1 MPAAKPQ
8 CSEKNKADVEI
19 KNETKMTDEQRN
31 AQKKYAGEKKASMKR
46 RDSHHDY
53 RERRMYMIT
62 LEVEGRRPL
71 FGRVVGNAYAE
82 QGSRDEP
89 RIELT
94 ELGKA
99 VQSEWMS
106 IHGFY
111 PQIEVMAVQ
120 MMPDHMHGI
129 LFVTDTLPVHL
140 GQVISGFKA
149 GCRKAQRALI
159 ATEEERTAER
169 AAAEPLLT
177 EKARQGKAAERAAGE
192 KAAERRAE
200 RAGERAGERAA
211 AEPLLTEKARQEKA
225 EPLLAEKTG
234 QGKAE
239 GKTAGKA
246 AAEPLLTEKTRQE
259 KAEPLL
265 AEKTGQGKAE
275 GKTAGKA
282 AAEPLLAEKTGQG
295 KTAGKA
301 AAEPLLTEKARQE
314 KAEPLLTEKAKEEQ
328 EQEGKEP
335 LVSQYA
341 TALPL
346 PEEAGANCA
355 LFAKGY
361 NDLIL
366 RSFDEL
372 PVWQNYLRDNPRRLL
387 LKRARPE
394 WLRPFFGLQIGS
406 HTYNGIGNRL
416 LLTACK
422 RKTVLVSRRLTDSM
436 IEEET
441 ARYLELA
448 KQGTVLVSAAISPG
462 EKRVM
467 RAVFDAGYPTIV
479 IMQNGFTPMS
489 KPHGRQFDAC
499 ASGALLMLS
508 PWEHHNEKQKITAV
522 QCRQMNLMALEICEN

>member
-200 RAGERAGERAA
+200 RAGERAGER
-211 AEPLLTEKARQEKA
+211 
-225 EPLLAEKTG
+225 
-234 QGKAE
+234 
-239 GKTAGKA
+239 
-246 AAEPLLTEKTRQE
+246 
-259 KAEPLL
+259 
-265 AEKTGQGKAE
+265 
-275 GKTAGKA
+275 
-282 AAEPLLAEKTGQG
+282 
-295 KTAGKA
+295 A

>member
-8 CSEKNKADVEI
+8 CSEKNKADVKI

-46 RDSHHDY
+46 RDCHHDY

-82 QGSRDEP
+82 PGSRDEP

-159 ATEEERTAER
+159 AAEEEKAAERAAGRAGKAAERAAAEPLLAEKARQEGAAER

-177 EKARQGKAAERAAGE
+177 EKARQERAAGKTAG
-192 KAAERRAE
+192 KAA
-200 RAGERAGERAA
+200 
-211 AEPLLTEKARQEKA
+211 A

-246 AAEPLLTEKTRQE
+246 AAEPLLTEK
-259 KAEPLL
+259 A
-265 AEKTGQGKAE
+265 GQG
-275 GKTAGKA
+275 
-282 AAEPLLAEKTGQG
+282 
-295 KTAGKA
+295 
-301 AAEPLLTEKARQE
+301 
-314 KAEPLLTEKAKEEQ
+314 KAEPLLTEKAGQGK
-328 EQEGKEP
+328 EQEGKEQEEKEQEGREP
-335 LVSQYA
+335 VVSQYA

-422 RKTVLVSRRLTDSM
+422 RKAVLVSRRLTDSM

-467 RAVFDAGYPTIV
+467 RAVFDAGFPTIV
-479 IMQNGFTPMS
+479 IMQNGFTNLS

>member
-46 RDSHHDY
+46 RDCHHDY

-82 QGSRDEP
+82 LGSRDEP

-159 ATEEERTAER
+159 AAEEERTAR
-169 AAAEPLLT
+169 
-177 EKARQGKAAERAAGE
+177 KAAEKAAGE

-200 RAGERAGERAA
+200 RAGERAAERAAAEPLLTEKTGQGKTATERAA
-211 AEPLLTEKARQEKA
+211 AEPLLTEKARQEKE

-234 QGKAE
+234 QGK
-239 GKTAGKA
+239 
-246 AAEPLLTEKTRQE
+246 TE
-259 KAEPLL
+259 
-265 AEKTGQGKAE
+265 
-275 GKTAGKA
+275 
-282 AAEPLLAEKTGQG
+282 G

-301 AAEPLLTEKARQE
+301 AAEPLLTEKARQG
-314 KAEPLLTEKAKEEQ
+314 KAEPLLAEKARQGK
-328 EQEGKEP
+328 EQEGREQEGREP
-335 LVSQYA
+335 VVSQYA

-416 LLTACK
+416 LLTASK

>member
-82 QGSRDEP
+82 PGSRDEP

-111 PQIEVMAVQ
+111 PQIEVMALQ

-149 GCRKAQRALI
+149 GCRKVQRALI
-159 ATEEERTAER
+159 AAEEERTAR
-169 AAAEPLLT
+169 
-177 EKARQGKAAERAAGE
+177 KAAEKAAGE

-200 RAGERAGERAA
+200 RAGERAAERAA
-211 AEPLLTEKARQEKA
+211 AEPLLTEKARQERA
-225 EPLLAEKTG
+225 
-234 QGKAE
+234 
-239 GKTAGKA
+239 AG
-246 AAEPLLTEKTRQE
+246 R
-259 KAEPLL
+259 
-265 AEKTGQGKAE
+265 
-275 GKTAGKA
+275 
-282 AAEPLLAEKTGQG
+282 
-295 KTAGKA
+295 A
-301 AAEPLLTEKARQE
+301 AAEPLLTEKARQGKEQEE
-314 KAEPLLTEKAKEEQ
+314 K
-328 EQEGKEP
+328 EQEGREP
-335 LVSQYA
+335 VASQYA

-372 PVWQNYLRDNPRRLL
+372 PVWKNYLHDNPRRLL

-416 LLTACK
+416 LLTASK
-422 RKTVLVSRRLTDSM
+422 RKAVLVSRRLTDSM

>member
-1 MPAAKPQ
+1 
-8 CSEKNKADVEI
+8 
-19 KNETKMTDEQRN
+19 MTDEQRN

-159 ATEEERTAER
+159 AAEEEKTTGQAAERAAER

-177 EKARQGKAAERAAGE
+177 EKARQGKE
-192 KAAERRAE
+192 
-200 RAGERAGERAA
+200 
-211 AEPLLTEKARQEKA
+211 
-225 EPLLAEKTG
+225 EPLLAEK
-234 QGKAE
+234 
-239 GKTAGKA
+239 
-246 AAEPLLTEKTRQE
+246 
-259 KAEPLL
+259 
-265 AEKTGQGKAE
+265 
-275 GKTAGKA
+275 
-282 AAEPLLAEKTGQG
+282 
-295 KTAGKA
+295 
-301 AAEPLLTEKARQE
+301 
-314 KAEPLLTEKAKEEQ
+314 AKEKK
-328 EQEGKEP
+328 EQEGREP
-335 LVSQYA
+335 MVSQYA

-416 LLTACK
+416 LLTASK